1 MSSKIGVQN
10 IAHTNGTNAMTVS
23 ASGVVALTSPLPVA
37 SGGTGQSTASGMVK
51 ILDTTFTNQADFVLT
66 SSHLNSTYD
75 RYQMLYNFFPASDGP
90 QLYAYAYVGGNRV
103 TATNHSIQ
111 ILPLDGGSTTTNT
124 NIDIF
129 FRLSRYSVG
138 NAAGEGISGS
148 AILQNVN
155 RNTAPYC
162 ISGQNTEI
170 PNTGL
175 PVQNIF
181 GGSAKPAQRADAL
194 NGIQFI
200 FSGGQI
206 ASGTFQLYGV
216 A

>member
-1 MSSKIGVQN
+1 M
-10 IAHTNGTNAMTVS
+10 
-23 ASGVVALTSPLPVA
+23 
-37 SGGTGQSTASGMVK
+37 
-51 ILDTTFTNQADFVLT
+51 LT
-66 SSHLNSTYD
+66 SSHINSTYD
-75 RYQMLYNFFPASDGP
+75 KYQMFYHFLPVTDSV
-90 QLYAYAYVGGNRV
+90 QLYAYAYVGGNRI
-103 TATNHSIQ
+103 TSDNHSIQ
-111 ILPLDGGSTTTNT
+111 IFPLDGGSVTTDTT
-124 NIDIF
+124 IDIF
-129 FRLSRYSVG
+129 FRLNKYNIG
-138 NAAGEGISGS
+138 NAAGEGVSGS

-155 RNTAPYC
+155 STTAPYC

-170 PNTGL
+170 YTAGL

-200 FSGGQI
+200 FSGGNI